1 MFISSRTPEGEPA
14 VCPVCEAVVR
24 VEPSLFFSDA
34 PCPSCG
40 CLLWFV
46 RIADQSVLLRPTEAA
61 RGRGLARFLSELAGL
76 DESKLKRDPE
86 LLSRVELDSVQL
98 VELAM
103 ELEDDWLE

>member
-14 VCPVCEAVVR
+14 VCPTCDSVVR

-46 RIADQSVLLRPTEAA
+46 RLGEQWLVVQPSETA
-61 RGRGLARFLSELAGL
+61 RKKGLAKVLSELAGVGDL
-76 DESKLKRDPE
+76 QRPFGPE
-86 LLSRVELDSVQL
+86 TFAEMDLDSTEFLEL
-98 VELAM
+98 VM
-103 ELEDDWLE
+103 DLEDELS